1 MSESRLE
8 FLFRAYFNKTATP
21 DERNELMILLDR
33 AENDEQIRDI
43 LAKTWEQ
50 QGINSQVFSDAK
62 TEAMLSGILEQGKNA
77 ESLPVIKSRKKMF
90 VWQRVAAAA
99 VVFCAIAGAY
109 FLWTEGRQH
118 QEAAIS
124 KIKGNPLTVA
134 IVPGSNKAILTLS
147 DGSAIALDST
157 RQGMLTSQGNAR
169 VINLNGTTLSYNA
182 ANAKDLQTVYNTL
195 STPGGGQYQLLL
207 SDGTKVWLNASSSI
221 HFPSVFKG
229 SERNVT
235 ITGEAYFEVAK
246 NAAMPFTVTA
256 RDMTVQVLGTHFD
269 VMAYNDENAIN
280 TTLLEGS
287 VKISSGAVH
296 KMLVPGQQSRVDKT
310 GQIEIAAADVE
321 EATAWKDGLFQF
333 NGYSIETIMRQIS
346 RWYDVEVVYEG
357 EIPTGHFSGMV
368 NRSNNISQV
377 LKIMEGGGVGF
388 RIEGRKIVVF
398 TDRH

>member
-33 AENDEQIRDI
+33 AENDEQVRDL

-50 QGINSQVFSDAK
+50 QGINSPVFSDAK

-77 ESLPVIKSRKKMF
+77 ESSPVIKLRKKMI

-109 FLWTEGRQH
+109 FLWIGGRQH
-118 QEAAIS
+118 QEAAIA
-124 KIKGNPLTVA
+124 KIEGNPLPAA

-157 RQGMLTSQGNAR
+157 RQGMLTSQGNTR

-229 SERNVT
+229 HERNVT

-256 RDMTVQVLGTHFD
+256 RNMTVQVLGTHFD

-388 RIEGRKIVVF
+388 RIEGRKIAVF

>member
-118 QEAAIS
+118 QETAIS